1 MRTNMKMRL
10 PITIF
15 VLVEIVV
22 AVFILSTAGDLPEN
36 IASHFNGAGI
46 PNGFMSKAG
55 YIQFMLLFAVGI
67 PALVVCCIS
76 LILRLGSGSINIPN
90 KEYWLS
96 PENKSSTM
104 QFFQG
109 HVVCLGILIAL
120 FMAYIHWLLL
130 KANSVQPPQLPN
142 NLLFAGLGIF
152 LAGMALWALWL
163 VVKFMR
169 VPKA

>member
-1 MRTNMKMRL
+1 M
-10 PITIF
+10 IF
-15 VLVEIVV
+15 VLVEIIV
-22 AVFILSTAGDLPEN
+22 AAFVLSTVGNLPEN
-36 IASHFNGAGI
+36 IASHFNGVGT
-46 PNGFMSKAG
+46 PNGFMSKTG

-67 PALVVCCIS
+67 PTLAVCFIS
-76 LILRLGSGSINIPN
+76 LVMRLGSGSINIPH

-96 PENKSSTM
+96 PENKNGTI

-120 FMAYIHWLLL
+120 FMAYIHWLLI

-152 LAGMALWALWL
+152 LAGMLLWGMWL
-163 VVKFMR
+163 AVKFMR